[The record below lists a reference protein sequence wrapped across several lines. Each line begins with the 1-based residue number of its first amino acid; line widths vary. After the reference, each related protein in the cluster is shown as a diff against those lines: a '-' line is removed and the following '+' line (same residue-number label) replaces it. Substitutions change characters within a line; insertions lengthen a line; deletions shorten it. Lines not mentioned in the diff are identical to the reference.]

1 MRLTDFCHPIEL
13 RVPVPRA
20 FPTRY
25 RDFRR
30 VGTPRSLWLHAVLP
44 GEGEFHASL
53 IRFGGS
59 FRDTTGCRE
68 VFSGRPRLFGHLAMI
83 VCSERGRCL
92 PTVPGIRSS
101 L

>member
-25 RDFRR
+25 RSFRR

-44 GEGEFHASL
+44 GEGEFHASR

-59 FRDTTGCRE
+59 LQTQ
-68 VFSGRPRLFGHLAMI
+68 PLA
-83 VCSERGRCL
+83 E
-92 PTVPGIRSS
+92 RSS
-101 L
+101 RVGLACSVTSR